1 MSAAA
6 TRPEDDAGLAGKVA
20 IIAGG
25 GAAGDGIGNG
35 RAAAI
40 LLARAGTKVLVVDR
54 EGALA
59 ERTVAMIAGEGGTA
73 AAHQADLTDP
83 AQARDMVTAALD
95 RFGRLDFLDNNVGI
109 GSRGSVVDETP
120 ENWRRVMQ
128 VNVEPMFLAAKY
140 AIPAMIKTAKRGAI
154 VNISSISALRPRG
167 LTVYSASKGAVI
179 ALTRAM
185 AVDHAKDGIRVNCIT
200 PGPVYTP
207 MVYARGMSPASA
219 RHPPQGLRARHRGHR
234 LGHRPRRALPAVGP
248 RALHHRPHAGGG
260 RRGDAASSRTR
271 EPGTLN
277 RTEASKEPKPMARV
291 PYLDK
296 SDLAPE
302 NQELLKRNITLHR
315 ALANSPNGLRAFG
328 ALGNFIRHKSRLDP
342 RLRELA
348 ILQVGYLAR
357 APYEWSHHVKIG
369 RDFGVTDDDIR
380 ALIAET
386 EGESSKLEPLAKLV
400 LKSAREMTNDLAD
413 LGGHVRG
420 AAPRTSTTSAWSI
433 SSSPSRSTTR
443 WCACWAACRST
454 SSPSISATSRS
465 SRCPPPARA
474 NVDGRPEEE
483 RRPSRVLPPP
493 W

>member
-40 LLARAGTKVLVVDR
+40 LLARAGTRVLVVDR
-54 EGALA
+54 QGSLA

-185 AVDHAKDGIRVNCIT
+185 AVDHAAQGIRVNCVA

-207 MVYARGMSPASA
+207 MVYARGMTASA
-219 RHPPQGLRARHRGHR
+219 RDQ
-234 LGHRPRRALPAVGP
+234 RRK
-248 RALHHRPHAGGG
+248 
-260 RRGDAASSRTR
+260 AS
-271 EPGTLN
+271 
-277 RTEASKEPKPMARV
+277 
-291 PYLDK
+291 
-296 SDLAPE
+296 
-302 NQELLKRNITLHR
+302 
-315 ALANSPNGLRAFG
+315 
-328 ALGNFIRHKSRLDP
+328 ALGLEGTGWDIGHAVRFLMSDH
-342 RLRELA
+342 
-348 ILQVGYLAR
+348 AR
-357 APYEWSHHVKIG
+357 YITGHTLVVDG
-369 RDFGVTDDDIR
+369 GVTLQ
-380 ALIAET
+380 A
-386 EGESSKLEPLAKLV
+386 
-400 LKSAREMTNDLAD
+400 
-413 LGGHVRG
+413 
-420 AAPRTSTTSAWSI
+420 
-433 SSSPSRSTTR
+433 
-443 WCACWAACRST
+443 
-454 SSPSISATSRS
+454 
-465 SRCPPPARA
+465 PAR
-474 NVDGRPEEE
+474 DYQDQ
-483 RRPSRVLPPP
+483 
-493 W
+493 